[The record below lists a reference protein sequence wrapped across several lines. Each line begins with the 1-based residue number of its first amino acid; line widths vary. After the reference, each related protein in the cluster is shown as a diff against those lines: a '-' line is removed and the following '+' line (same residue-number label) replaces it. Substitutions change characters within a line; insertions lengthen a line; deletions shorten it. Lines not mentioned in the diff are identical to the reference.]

1 MTNSTK
7 YFTDS
12 HADQITAWLNSHPH
26 SNCVVI
32 ADKNTADDCYP
43 LFTQCLPHLKHTLYV
58 IPAGEQHKNE
68 ETLLILCHFLLDQGF
83 DRNTLM
89 IALGGGV
96 VCDLTGF
103 AASVFK
109 RGVDCIY
116 IPTSLMAMADAAIG
130 GKTGI
135 NLGHYKNQL
144 GSFRH
149 PVAVW
154 INSEFL
160 TTLSKRQMKN
170 GWVEM
175 IKHTLI
181 DAANKDTFPEPYN
194 WPPSKDEVLQKIIA
208 SVAFKRQIV
217 EEDFYEEGLRKILN
231 FGHTIGHALESYALD
246 HQQDLLHGEAVAA
259 GMIYELSLS
268 QQVFGWDKNL
278 LKAWKNYLWNFSSN
292 LDVSDIEK
300 IMIYMRGDK
309 KNMSGKLHFVLLEK
323 IGQPIANVIIE
334 EERIVALLGEAM
346 F

>member
-1 MTNSTK
+1 
-7 YFTDS
+7 
-12 HADQITAWLNSHPH
+12 
-26 SNCVVI
+26 
-32 ADKNTADDCYP
+32 
-43 LFTQCLPHLKHTLYV
+43 
-58 IPAGEQHKNE
+58 
-68 ETLLILCHFLLDQGF
+68 
-83 DRNTLM
+83 
-89 IALGGGV
+89 
-96 VCDLTGF
+96 
-103 AASVFK
+103 
-109 RGVDCIY
+109 
-116 IPTSLMAMADAAIG
+116 
-130 GKTGI
+130 
-135 NLGHYKNQL
+135 
-144 GSFRH
+144 
-149 PVAVW
+149 
-154 INSEFL
+154 
-160 TTLSKRQMKN
+160 MKN

-181 DAANKDTFPEPYN
+181 DVANKDIFPEPYN
-194 WPPSKDEVLQKIIA
+194 WPPSKEEVLQKISA

-278 LKAWKNYLWNFSSN
+278 LMAWKNYLRNFSLN
-292 LDVSDIEK
+292 LDVLDIEK

-334 EERIVALLGEAM
+334 EERIVALLGETM